1 MVIAEVTDVQQVT
14 TRSKGKAAEWET
26 QETIRKQATEWIKKA
41 NKCNVAEIQEQNT
54 QPEEPVKHNEDD
66 PTWQALQEF

>member
-1 MVIAEVTDVQQVT
+1 MIIADVTNVQQVR
-14 TRSKGKAAEWET
+14 TRSKGKAAKWET
-26 QETIRKQATEWIKKA
+26 QETIRKQDIELIKKA
-41 NKCNVAEIQEQNT
+41 NERNVAEIQNG